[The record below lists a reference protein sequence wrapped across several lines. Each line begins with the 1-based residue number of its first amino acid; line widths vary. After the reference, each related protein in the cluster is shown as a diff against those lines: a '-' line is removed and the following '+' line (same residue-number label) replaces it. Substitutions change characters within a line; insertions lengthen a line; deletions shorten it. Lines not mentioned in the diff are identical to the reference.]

1 MKILELKNTI
11 SKVKNSL
18 DGFNNRIELT
28 KERVNLKINQQKVS
42 NLKRDKKKDWE
53 KRIESLTDLQ
63 DDIKRSTCM

>member
-53 KRIESLTDLQ
+53 KKNRVSH
-63 DDIKRSTCM
+63 RSVG